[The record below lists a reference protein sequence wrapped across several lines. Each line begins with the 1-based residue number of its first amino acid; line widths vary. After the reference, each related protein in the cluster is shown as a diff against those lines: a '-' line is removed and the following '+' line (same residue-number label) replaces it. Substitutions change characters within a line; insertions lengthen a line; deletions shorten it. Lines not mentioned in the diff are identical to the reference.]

1 MRKDML
7 IEKQAKAS
15 SFYSC
20 EKDAEIIIRKLFA
33 EGGPYSSQLKRLLIL
48 NTKDCLDNFSE
59 NYNKIITNTSVKE
72 LIEGNY
78 ITLVPKI
85 KMNEHEEVKSYIIL
99 TFDNFVE
106 TSNPEFRDC
115 TVSFD
120 IICHT
125 DYWDLGNYRMRPLKI
140 AGIID
145 GILNNAKLTGIG
157 ELHFLALN
165 QLILSEDLSG
175 YTLTYQ
181 ATHGSDDRIS
191 GI

>member
-7 IEKQAKAS
+7 VDKRVKT

-20 EKDAEIIIRKLFA
+20 EKDAEIIIQKLFA
-33 EGGPYSSQLKRLLIL
+33 DGNSYSAQLKRLLVL
-48 NTKDCLDNFSE
+48 NTKDCLDSSNQ
-59 NYNKIITNTSVKE
+59 NYNKIIANTSVKD

-85 KMNEHEEVKSYIIL
+85 KMKEHEEVKSYIIL
-99 TFDNFVE
+99 SFDNFVE

-125 DYWDLGNYRMRPLKI
+125 DYWDLGDYKLRPLKI

-145 GILNNAKLTGIG
+145 GILNDSKLTGIG
-157 ELHFLALN
+157 ELQFLGLN
-165 QLILSEDLSG
+165 QLILSEELAG
-175 YTLTYQ
+175 YTLTFQ
-181 ATHGSDDRIS
+181 ATHGSDDNIP
-191 GI
+191 GE